1 MIKESTIDFASY
13 KETYQNDW
21 QCFAFEQQGAFT
33 CPAETQ
39 YPRQAGSADWLLG
52 GYDDGAVD
60 FGSLREMFQ
69 DIFSFIKRP
78 FQERP
83 SQAAS

>member
-13 KETYQNDW
+13 KETHQNDW
-21 QCFAFEQQGAFT
+21 QRFAFEQQDAYA
-33 CPAETQ
+33 CPVGTQ
-39 YPRQAGSADWLLG
+39 CPRQADNTDWLLG

-83 SQAAS
+83 SRVAS

>member
-1 MIKESTIDFASY
+1 MTNESTIDFASY

-21 QCFAFEQQGAFT
+21 KRFAFEQQDVYS
-33 CPAETQ
+33 CPAGLQ
-39 YPRQAGSADWLLG
+39 CPKQAESIDWLLQ
-52 GYDDGAVD
+52 GYDDGAID

-78 FQERP
+78 FQEKP
-83 SQAAS
+83 SRVAS